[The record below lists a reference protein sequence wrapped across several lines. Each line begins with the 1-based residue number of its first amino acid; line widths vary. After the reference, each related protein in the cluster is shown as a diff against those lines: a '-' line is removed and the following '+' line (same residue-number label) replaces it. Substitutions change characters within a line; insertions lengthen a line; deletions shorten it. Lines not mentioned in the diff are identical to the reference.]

1 MSLTHL
7 PEKDPAAMTRDELV
21 SALFANLVIQQ
32 TNMAFMLLGKV
43 PHPETGET
51 LRDLESAKMII
62 DQLEMIEVKTKGNLN
77 KQEDSL
83 LKQSLTTL
91 RMSFV
96 DAVENQGPDGGS
108 IGESKSPAPAQAQ
121 SSAPAGSP
129 APTSSST
136 PAQPPDE
143 ERQKKFTKRY

>member
-1 MSLTHL
+1 MSLTHS
-7 PEKDPAAMTRDELV
+7 PENDPSALTRDELL

-62 DQLEMIEVKTKGNLN
+62 DQLEMLEIKTKGNLN

-96 DAVENQGPDGGS
+96 DAVDNRGQDAS
-108 IGESKSPAPAQAQ
+108 AVGESKSAAAAQAQ
-121 SSAPAGSP
+121 SPAP
-129 APTSSST
+129 APTSSSA

-143 ERQKKFTKRY
+143 KRQKKFTKRY